1 METTVKST
9 NPGADGEIRHETPFQ
24 NFASHI
30 MDIYVLVML
39 CVFPLYTHDGYYD
52 ILKSRFDFFWRAT
65 CITAAILLIAGVF
78 YFISGR
84 KGTHKV
90 EKGGILQQLNPASLW
105 KKLSV
110 PDRFL
115 LLLIFIYFIS
125 FALSEYPYETW
136 WGNLGRYQGLLNMLM
151 IGLLYFMI
159 TRFYHYKA
167 RHIKAFQM
175 IGLLMC
181 LWGITDFF
189 KMDIFGFFSD
199 VTDVSYMERF
209 ASSIG
214 NINMYTTATA
224 MLLALSTTL
233 FILEKSKIR
242 LAVDFVCM
250 VAAAFASIMG
260 LSDNF
265 MLSIVA
271 LYGAL
276 PFFTWRSGR
285 ELLKYFISVTVLI
298 AAAKVSAILSMTEGI
313 TTIANIYNM
322 GLIMKLGTYPW
333 FSLVLMGC
341 IVITL
346 GIAIAMTLRK
356 SWDAPLPKWIRKIW
370 AGLCIVAFSIVIF
383 AFFDANVAGHQASW
397 EKLGLSN
404 AIVFNDAWGTG
415 RGLNWRM
422 AMDYFVH
429 RMPLLKKLFGYGPD
443 SYYMIAMDNFFDK
456 MAAAGYGM
464 FDAAHNEYLNYL
476 ITVGIAGLVVYLL
489 FMISMI
495 CAMVRFLRQNT
506 GDIEERELAP
516 EIIYVTAAIMVI
528 ITYMAQAFI
537 NIAVP
542 IVAPLLYIMFSIG
555 MAVSQKKR

>member
-125 FALSEYPYETW
+125 FAMSGYPYETW

>member
-9 NPGADGEIRHETPFQ
+9 KTKADDGLENGTLFQ

-78 YFISGR
+78 YFLSGR

-125 FALSEYPYETW
+125 FALSGYPYETW

-189 KMDIFGFFSD
+189 KMDIFGFFAD
-199 VTDVSYMERF
+199 VTDVGYMELF

-233 FILEKSKIR
+233 FILEQGKIR

-250 VAAAFASIMG
+250 AAAAFASVMG

-265 MLSIVA
+265 ILSIVA
-271 LYGAL
+271 LYGTL

-285 ELLKYFISVTVLI
+285 ELLKYFISVTVLLT
-298 AAAKVSAILSMTEGI
+298 AAKVSAILSMTEGI

-322 GLIMKLGTYPW
+322 GLIMKLGMYPW
-333 FSLVLMGC
+333 FSFILMGC
-341 IVITL
+341 IAITL
-346 GIAIAMTLRK
+346 GIAITITLRK

-370 AGLCIVAFSIVIF
+370 ADLCIVAFSIVIF

-415 RGLNWRM
+415 RGLNWHM

-429 RMPLLKKLFGYGPD
+429 RMPLLKKLIGYGPD

-489 FMISMI
+489 FMISMFR
-495 CAMVRFLRQNT
+495 AMARFLRQNT
-506 GDIEERELAP
+506 GDIYEKEPATEMV
-516 EIIYVTAAIMVI
+516 YVTAAIMVI

-542 IVAPLLYIMFSIG
+542 IVAPMLYIIFSIG
-555 MAVSQKKR
+555 MSVSLKMR

>member
-9 NPGADGEIRHETPFQ
+9 KPKADDGLGNGTPFQ

-84 KGTHKV
+84 KGTHKM

-125 FALSEYPYETW
+125 FALSGYPYETW

-356 SWDAPLPKWIRKIW
+356 LWDAPLPKWIRKIW

-537 NIAVP
+537 NIAVA

>member
-9 NPGADGEIRHETPFQ
+9 KPKADDGLGNGTPFQ

-125 FALSEYPYETW
+125 FALSGYPYETW

-298 AAAKVSAILSMTEGI
+298 AAAKISAILSMTAGM

-341 IVITL
+341 IVVTL
-346 GIAIAMTLRK
+346 GIAIAITLRK
-356 SWDAPLPKWIRKIW
+356 SWDAPLPKWIKKIW
-370 AGLCIVAFSIVIF
+370 AGLCIVALSIVIL
-383 AFFDANVAGHQASW
+383 AFLDANVAGHQARW

-429 RMPLLKKLFGYGPD
+429 RMPLLKKLIGYGPD

-476 ITVGIAGLVVYLL
+476 ITVGIAGLIVYLL

-495 CAMVRFLRQNT
+495 CAMARFLCQNA
-506 GDIEERELAP
+506 GDIEERELVP

-528 ITYMAQAFI
+528 ITYMVQAFI

-555 MAVSQKKR
+555 MAVSRKMR